1 MIPLDHIGI
10 ATHDG
15 EAVEDLLK
23 KLAHSIASVPE
34 DIDSQKVRVRLYGKD
49 TKLETIQPLSADSTV
64 ARYLSKRGDGLH
76 HIAFR
81 VASAQAELDRMRAAG
96 FQPLTEKPVPGAGGK
111 QIFFLHPRDTCGILV
126 EFCQSAKQYA
136 VQFEA
141 CNQLKQQLQLTGH
154 CIASDTYPAHR
165 VTGGP
170 LPKRG
175 RSLVVHNAS
184 ARLAQEKHNAPAVP
198 VLISEITPASAHA
211 QALHTQWPK
220 AELVILP
227 ESVQYNLLPA
237 VLLDFWAYV
246 ENERN

>member
-10 ATHDG
+10 ATHNG
-15 EAVEDLLK
+15 EAVDDLLK
-23 KLAHSIASVPE
+23 RLSHSTASVHE
-34 DIDSQKVRVRLYGKD
+34 DIDSQEVRVRLYGKD

-64 ARYLSKRGDGLH
+64 ARHLSKRGEGLH

-81 VASAQAELDRMRAAG
+81 VASAQAELDRMRESG

-126 EFCQSAKQYA
+126 EFCQPAKQYA

-141 CNQLKQQLQLTGH
+141 CDQLEQQLQLTGH
-154 CIASDTYPAHR
+154 CMASDTYPAHR

-175 RSLVVHNAS
+175 QSLVVHNVS
-184 ARLAQEKHNAPAVP
+184 TQLAREKHNAPAVP
-198 VLISEITPASAHA
+198 VLISDITPASAHA

-220 AELVILP
+220 ARLVILP
-227 ESVQYNLLPA
+227 ESVQHNLLPA
-237 VLLDFWAYV
+237 VLLDFWASV
-246 ENERN
+246 ENE

>member
-10 ATHDG
+10 ATHNG
-15 EAVEDLLK
+15 EAVDDLLK
-23 KLAHSIASVPE
+23 RLAHSTASVPE
-34 DIDSQKVRVRLYGKD
+34 DIDSQEVRVRLYGKD

-64 ARYLSKRGDGLH
+64 ARHLSKRGEGLH

-81 VASAQAELDRMRAAG
+81 VASAQAELDRMRKSG

-126 EFCQSAKQYA
+126 EFCQPAKQYA

-141 CNQLKQQLQLTGH
+141 CDPLEQQLQLTGH
-154 CIASDTYPAHR
+154 CMASDTYPAHR

-175 RSLVVHNAS
+175 RSLVVHNVS
-184 ARLAQEKHNAPAVP
+184 AQIAQKKHNAPSVP

-211 QALHTQWPK
+211 QALHAQWPK
-220 AELVILP
+220 ARLVILP
-227 ESVQYNLLPA
+227 ESVQHNLLPA
-237 VLLDFWAYV
+237 VLLDFWASV
-246 ENERN
+246 ENE